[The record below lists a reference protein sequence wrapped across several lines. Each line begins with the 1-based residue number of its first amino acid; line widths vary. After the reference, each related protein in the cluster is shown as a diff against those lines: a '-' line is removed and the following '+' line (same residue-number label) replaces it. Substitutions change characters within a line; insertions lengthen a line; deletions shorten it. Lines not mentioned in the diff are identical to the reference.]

1 MFINLLSHI
10 FILFC
15 ERPVKTKTSLK
26 SLKSGLKLRPQKT
39 AEDWSIAVQSGLL
52 TILDNGGPVSVSVLP
67 KTGKRPDRTELPNTI
82 QHCV

>member
-26 SLKSGLKLRPQKT
+26 TAKDQSFDNIGQWWTGLGLGPSKNGQKT
-39 AEDWSIAVQSGLL
+39 GLDQ
-52 TILDNGGPVSVSVLP
+52 TF
-67 KTGKRPDRTELPNTI
+67 K
-82 QHCV
+82 HY